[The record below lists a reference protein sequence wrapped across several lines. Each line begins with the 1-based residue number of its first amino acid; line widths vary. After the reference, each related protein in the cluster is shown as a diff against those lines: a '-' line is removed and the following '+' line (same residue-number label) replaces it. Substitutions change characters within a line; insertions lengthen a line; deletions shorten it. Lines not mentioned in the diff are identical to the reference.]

1 MLGGVTTPHTNRM
14 SVSSHI
20 KLKKGSAKTPKSH
33 DPYGDTYPYI
43 REFLD
48 KTAKKLKVEPPGSF
62 EFEDPE
68 FYAEMFGDDLPPDMA
83 KKMKKQKEWHNASVG
98 LKTFSALLEHFRAA
112 GDSAAPPKVEP
123 RALLYELEAFH
134 IILEAAAKKKD
145 SFRIE
150 ALV

>member
-1 MLGGVTTPHTNRM
+1 M
-14 SVSSHI
+14 SVSSCI
-20 KLKKGSAKTPKSH
+20 KLKKGNGKVPKSH
-33 DPYGDTYPYI
+33 DPYGDAYPYL

-48 KTAKKLKVEPPGSF
+48 RTAKKLKVEPPTSF

-68 FYAEMFGDDLPPDMA
+68 FYAEMFGEDVPSEMA
-83 KKMKKQKEWHNASVG
+83 KKLKKQKEWHDTAIG
-98 LKTFSALLEHFRAA
+98 LGTFRALLEHFRSA
-112 GDSAAPPKVEP
+112 GDKGVPPKVEAK
-123 RALLYELEAFH
+123 ALLYELEAFQ